1 MEKTKLFEART
12 EPEAPLV
19 SKRGGRV
26 IHISFDGQR
35 QIESETVVILKI
47 PPGKNRDVSYVTRN
61 MWKYRRNFIESF
73 GLNAT

>member
-1 MEKTKLFEART
+1 MKHAQNWKGPLFQREEDGLFT
-12 EPEAPLV
+12 FHLMV
-19 SKRGGRV
+19 RG
-26 IHISFDGQR
+26 
-35 QIESETVVILKI
+35 ELKVKQWI

>member
-1 MEKTKLFEART
+1 MEKTKLFQAPT
-12 EPEAPLV
+12 KPEAPLG

-35 QIESETVVILKI
+35 RIESEAVVILRI

>member
-1 MEKTKLFEART
+1 MEKIKLFQAPT

-26 IHISFDGQR
+26 IR
-35 QIESETVVILKI
+35 KI
-47 PPGKNRDVSYVTRN
+47 PRGKNRDVSYVTRN